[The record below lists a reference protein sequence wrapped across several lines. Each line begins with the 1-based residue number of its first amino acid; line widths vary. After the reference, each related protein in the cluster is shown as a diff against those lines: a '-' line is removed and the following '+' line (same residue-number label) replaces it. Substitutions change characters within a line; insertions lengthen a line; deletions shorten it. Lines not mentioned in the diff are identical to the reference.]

1 MLNFS
6 SRRLPVLALTL
17 AALFLSIPA
26 RLAAELVW
34 TPGTGWT
41 VVGGAFS
48 GLLGTEGRR
57 G

>member
-6 SRRLPVLALTL
+6 FRRLPVLALTL
-17 AALFLSIPA
+17 AALFLSSPA

-48 GLLGTEGRR
+48 GDTNNI
-57 G
+57 